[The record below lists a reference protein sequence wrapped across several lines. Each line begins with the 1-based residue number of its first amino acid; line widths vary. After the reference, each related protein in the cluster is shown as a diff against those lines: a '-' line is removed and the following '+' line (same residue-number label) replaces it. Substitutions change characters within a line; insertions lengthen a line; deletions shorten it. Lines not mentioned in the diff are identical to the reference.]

1 MKLASTDHREVFS
14 LRLTG
19 YYLAQGPVFGF
30 DRGCADSNSPTI
42 IVQGKAAARTVHYIL
57 TVGSA
62 DPYRA
67 STEGFVQQLADSAS
81 PRIRAHPGRR
91 TRWSSLLGRAAVRSQ
106 GHRAAARVGAAA
118 AQPSITTIIRLR
130 TAVRTCGEQRGTLR
144 YLRDLSESQP
154 MKETTSVGSRTPGP
168 QGPE

>member
-1 MKLASTDHREVFS
+1 LKLASTDHREVFS

-30 DRGCADSNSPTI
+30 DRGYADSNSPTI

-81 PRIRAHPGRR
+81 PRISSSSRAEDTVGVSSGAGCCSVSRSSSRSSRRCRRRPTLNNNDHPFANR
-91 TRWSSLLGRAAVRSQ
+91 SSD
-106 GHRAAARVGAAA
+106 
-118 AQPSITTIIRLR
+118 LR
-130 TAVRTCGEQRGTLR
+130 
-144 YLRDLSESQP
+144 
-154 MKETTSVGSRTPGP
+154 
-168 QGPE
+168 